1 MLRQMLWRCWCN
13 SRLRCQSLLM
23 LRYLPVTLAFRKT
36 PHQLNHQPM
45 IPSQSSTKMWMW
57 ALRFL
62 LLVRM
67 IPPPTVCHLPP
78 PPTVSCLSLPPPTV
92 PSPFPL
98 LLCAVYLPLQLRTI
112 SISLYST
119 AYLTDGGKETADDD
133 ADEEDNL
140 DEVETYLEYLN
151 LLKLAEDKLEMELDA
166 YRQLEKD
173 LEHTELEKLRVA
185 SPKPAREIRR
195 KRSLN
200 SSECCNTEKN
210 LVFIAL
216 NLNYHDSVSTSII
229 LWTFDPYSLD
239 GQQLLIKSV

>member
-1 MLRQMLWRCWCN
+1 MLMQ
-13 SRLRCQSLLM
+13 QQASLSKSAD
-23 LRYLPVTLAFRKT
+23 VAV
-36 PHQLNHQPM
+36 
-45 IPSQSSTKMWMW
+45 PSSDIGVQKDSASVEPSADDTESKLHEDVDVS
-57 ALRFL
+57 AE
-62 LLVRM
+62 VPAAGEND
-67 IPPPTVCHLPP
+67 PPSNCVPSPSPSDCE
-78 PPTVSCLSLPPPTV
+78 LSLSPSSDCV

-98 LLCAVYLPLQLRTI
+98 RLCAVYLPLQLRTI

-229 LWTFDPYSLD
+229 L
-239 GQQLLIKSV
+239 